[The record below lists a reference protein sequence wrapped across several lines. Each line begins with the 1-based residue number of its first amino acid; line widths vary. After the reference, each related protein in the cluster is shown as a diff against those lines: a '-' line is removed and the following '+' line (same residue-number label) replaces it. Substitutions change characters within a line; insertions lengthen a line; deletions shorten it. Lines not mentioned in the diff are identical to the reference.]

1 MDQGSLWNVTPQGIK
16 DNVLTKYPAAAHL
29 HFLRLSVFDITQWYP
44 NYFVSI
50 IWVLDFTSKLLI
62 VFINTRVFGYL
73 DNVNDPCTPLSLHFN
88 AIVRKTKQTDFSN
101 IYRGAIW
108 RHKMSKMSLMVQK
121 YSPKHCFWII
131 FLWEKIHPFLCK
143 SWGLGLMA
151 CSCRNKSNR
160 K

>member
-88 AIVRKTKQTDFSN
+88 AIVRKTKQT
-101 IYRGAIW
+101 AI
-108 RHKMSKMSLMVQK
+108 KTKKGSQANSLIVAVPASWWSGVQMRVPYQVPLK
-121 YSPKHCFWII
+121 LWV
-131 FLWEKIHPFLCK
+131 FL
-143 SWGLGLMA
+143 
-151 CSCRNKSNR
+151 SCNENSGILVS
-160 K
+160 